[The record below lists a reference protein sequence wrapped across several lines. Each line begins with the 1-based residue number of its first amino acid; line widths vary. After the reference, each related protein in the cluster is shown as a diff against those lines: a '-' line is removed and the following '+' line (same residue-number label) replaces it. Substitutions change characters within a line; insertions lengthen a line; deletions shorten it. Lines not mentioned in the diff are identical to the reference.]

1 MVSTNAMIA
10 AYRERSAPNPETG
23 EPGILRDE
31 WRVRGI
37 SDFMPEALTAAW
49 GSDWRCSRPCASHV
63 LEHRYVRRGVE
74 EPWRLFDA
82 ANDHQMAL
90 EYVDG
95 SAVALDPELIEIQT
109 KRAAAAEAARHKADV
124 ERTVTVEREAHARRE
139 ARSAAAFRRLATS
152 SRDQVWADRW
162 NAFVVQYHDNEAMK
176 AQVLNNIRLYDAV
189 LAAETVP
196 AKRKAIKAFLVAF
209 EKADDVR

>member
-31 WRVRGI
+31 WRVREV
-37 SDFMPEALTAAW
+37 SDFMP
-49 GSDWRCSRPCASHV
+49 ASHV